1 MGIQGGAG
9 PNSQP
14 FFKRL
19 KINFFELPKNIK
31 SSFFKSTFLKILIS
45 LKLRMFKYIKDMD
58 EKIAKC
64 DSIVIFGESKTLKL
78 THTIYKHYR
87 NSLADKKITV
97 IDITGEIAVKNT
109 QSHIDAI
116 NQLVKDFWDEV
127 GINGSLEISA
137 ARDYL
142 DDNDNKEEILETAKT
157 VFENNSSKLPLI
169 IPYVKKYT
177 DNFLKGKISLKGIPG
192 LKDYSLRIPVD
203 YVHGDFPILD
213 VHKKTLVIFNIC
225 GKVFKGKEFDFLF
238 KIMTG
243 HSFDYIIFEDYKTPV
258 KIFDIIRQMQ
268 LYWHQIELQ
277 KKDDKLLTWCIVGDC
292 I

>member
-1 MGIQGGAG
+1 MGKGIFPTIFQAFK
-9 PNSQP
+9 NK
-14 FFKRL
+14 FFRITKKY
-19 KINFFELPKNIK
+19 KIKL
-31 SSFFKSTFLKILIS
+31 FKSTFLKILIS

-58 EKIAKC
+58 DKIAKC
-64 DSIVIFGESKTLKL
+64 DSIVIFGETKTLKL

-87 NSLADKKITV
+87 NSLADKKIQI

-109 QSHIDAI
+109 QAHIDAI
-116 NQLVKDFWDEV
+116 NQLVKDFWEEV
-127 GINGSLEISA
+127 GIDGSLELNA

-142 DDNDNKEEILETAKT
+142 ADKDNKEEILETAKT
-157 VFENNSSKLPLI
+157 VFENNSSRLPLI
-169 IPYVKKYT
+169 IPYIKKYT
-177 DNFLKGKISLKGIPG
+177 DNFLKGKISLKGLPG
-192 LKDYSLRIPVD
+192 LKDYSLRLPVD

-243 HSFDYIIFEDYKTPV
+243 HTFDYIIFEDYKTPV

-277 KKDDKLLTWCIVGDC
+277 KKDDKLLTWCIVGDSL
-292 I
+292 